1 MMDLEAAVQDI
12 KDNCKEHTKEINER
26 LSGGQTRF
34 AEHTLKIE
42 ALEKNYDRMC
52 KKFDLINSRVSQI
65 LGAVVTACILL
76 ALNLMLG
83 YF

>member
-1 MMDLEAAVQDI
+1 MDMETAVKEI
-12 KDNCKEHTKEINER
+12 KDNCKAHTKEINER
-26 LSGGQTRF
+26 LADGQTRF

-42 ALEKNYDRMC
+42 VLEKNYERMC
-52 KKFDLINSRVSQI
+52 RKFDLINSRVSQI

-76 ALNLMLG
+76 ALNLLLG